1 MYTLHLRRAYGQIC
15 GVARDNSA
23 KHALKR
29 FQGGVVVP
37 KLTYILQAR
46 YIFSHHLSNSECVV
60 LNPMPSGL
68 GVRRVVVLKQIVC

>member
-29 FQGGVVVP
+29 FRGA
-37 KLTYILQAR
+37 LW
-46 YIFSHHLSNSECVV
+46 C
-60 LNPMPSGL
+60 LNLLIYYKHDIYLVTTSRTRSAWCRTPMPSGQ
-68 GVRRVVVLKQIVC
+68 GYAEPSR